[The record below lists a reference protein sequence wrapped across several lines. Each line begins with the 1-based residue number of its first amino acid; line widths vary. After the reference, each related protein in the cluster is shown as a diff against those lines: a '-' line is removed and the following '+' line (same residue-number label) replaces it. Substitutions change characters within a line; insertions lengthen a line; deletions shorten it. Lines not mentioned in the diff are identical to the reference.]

1 MKKAIVTI
9 PLFFLCFS
17 FAQDKTVDPIKVK
30 TVDRIL
36 VQVNEEIITL
46 SELNREMKSVRKE
59 LESKYSGEELE
70 QMLQKAEKDVLENL
84 ITHKLVY
91 QKAIELGIDSND
103 IDSRISAQL
112 QQDMKEFKLKDMD
125 ELEAALENQGT
136 SLKEYRENYRKRIIA
151 DDLIGG
157 MVGSRITVLTPEIEK
172 YYQDHLADY
181 TSEEEITLSELI
193 LNTDGSDK
201 ETEQRANDLYKRLLQ
216 GESFKTLVSQY
227 SKGASAS
234 KGGLSGTYL
243 LSKLNADTVNAIS
256 NLKEGEMSKPQKIKE
271 GYIIYHID
279 ARKLPTVRPLEEV
292 KGEIKNIIMNRKY
305 TPELNRYITQLREDS
320 YIQIYSEIK

>member
-9 PLFFLCFS
+9 PAFLLCIAL
-17 FAQDKTVDPIKVK
+17 AQAK

-46 SELNREMKSVRKE
+46 SELNREMKGVRKE

-70 QMLQKAEKDVLENL
+70 QMLQKAEKSVLDDL
-84 ITHKLVY
+84 INHKLVY
-91 QKAIELGIDSND
+91 QKAVDLGFDSSD
-103 IDSRISAQL
+103 VDSRVSAQL
-112 QQDMKEFKLKDMD
+112 QQDMKEFKMKDMD
-125 ELEAALENQGT
+125 EMEAALEQQGS
-136 SLKEYRENYRKRIIA
+136 SLKEYRETYRKRIIA

-172 YYQDHLADY
+172 YYQDNVADY

-227 SKGASAS
+227 SKGVSAS
-234 KGGLSGTYL
+234 KGGFSGTYL

-256 NLKEGEMSKPQKIKE
+256 NLKEGEVSKPQKIKE
-271 GYIIYHID
+271 GYIIYHVD
-279 ARKLPTVRPLEEV
+279 ARKLPTIRPLEEV

-305 TPELNRYITQLREDS
+305 SPEFDRFLAQLREDA

>member
-9 PLFFLCFS
+9 QAFFLCLAL
-17 FAQDKTVDPIKVK
+17 AQAK
-30 TVDRIL
+30 TVDRVL
-36 VQVNEEIITL
+36 VQVNEDIITL
-46 SELNREMKSVRKE
+46 SELNREMKGIRKE

-70 QMLQKAEKDVLENL
+70 QMLQKSEKELLDTL
-84 ITHKLVY
+84 INHKLVY
-91 QKAIELGIDSND
+91 QKAVDLGYDSSD
-103 IDSRISAQL
+103 VDSRVSAQV
-112 QQDMKEFKLKDMD
+112 QQDVKEFKLKDMD
-125 ELEAALENQGT
+125 EMETALEQQGS
-136 SLKEYRENYRKRIIA
+136 SLKEYRENLRKRIIA

-172 YYQDHLADY
+172 YYQDHAAEY

-201 ETEQRANDLYKRLLQ
+201 ETEQRANDLHKRLLK
-216 GESFKTLVSQY
+216 GESFITLVSQY
-227 SKGASAS
+227 SKGVSAS

-256 NLKEGEMSKPQKIKE
+256 AVKEGEVSKPQKIKE
-271 GYIIYHID
+271 GYIIYHVD
-279 ARKLPTVRPLEEV
+279 ARKLPTLRPLEEV
-292 KGEIKNIIMNRKY
+292 KSEIRNIIMNRKY
-305 TPELNRYITQLREDS
+305 NPELERFLTQLREDA